1 MTEARFAQREQA
13 PEQIRREL
21 ASLCAVDPARLA
33 LSRSTSASIET
44 VIRGFPWV
52 SGDEVIC
59 TQLEHQAI
67 TAPLAE
73 QSRRHQFNVRIAQVP
88 EQAADDLQGLA
99 KCVTARTRLIAFS
112 GVAYTTGQQLPIQA
126 IGAFARERGIGTL
139 LDAAQ
144 CVGAMPL
151 NLAQS
156 GIDFCAFPLQ
166 KWLLGPEG
174 IGALYVREGMPDDL
188 LRDRMTQSRGVL
200 EATTVHL
207 DWLREQIGWPWIFE
221 RTQKLAALARE
232 VLAGVPE
239 LTVITP
245 AAHAGLVTVETD
257 PVRNAEIAIRLK
269 RRRIAL
275 RTWPELGRYRLST
288 AFFNTD
294 KEINAVA
301 RALQPR

>member
-1 MTEARFAQREQA
+1 
-13 PEQIRREL
+13 
-21 ASLCAVDPARLA
+21 
-33 LSRSTSASIET
+33 
-44 VIRGFPWV
+44 
-52 SGDEVIC
+52 
-59 TQLEHQAI
+59 
-67 TAPLAE
+67 
-73 QSRRHQFNVRIAQVP
+73 
-88 EQAADDLQGLA
+88 
-99 KCVTARTRLIAFS
+99 
-112 GVAYTTGQQLPIQA
+112 
-126 IGAFARERGIGTL
+126 
-139 LDAAQ
+139 
-144 CVGAMPL
+144 
-151 NLAQS
+151 
-156 GIDFCAFPLQ
+156 
-166 KWLLGPEG
+166 
-174 IGALYVREGMPDDL
+174 
-188 LRDRMTQSRGVL
+188 MTQSRGVL